1 MADLMTLS
9 ETHLPHKSIITSAM
23 IIFAHNHAHI
33 VVSET
38 HHFISLREVFYTL
51 TRFHWV
57 QIISGQ
63 AVH

>member
-23 IIFAHNHAHI
+23 IKVKTMIIFAHNHAHI

-38 HHFISLREVFYTL
+38 HYFIPMSSFVC
-51 TRFHWV
+51 
-57 QIISGQ
+57 
-63 AVH
+63 A